1 MNIALADHYLRSAGI
16 AAICIDADGEVMAYR
31 TIGLEL
37 PAGLVCFAC
46 LRSDVE
52 RLAALAR
59 RCRGDQAAIAAQIE
73 QPAGDLYIVPSRR
86 RVARAMRGR
95 FGRPPD
101 PRDASKRRH
110 GAGQPRLQGGAR
122 RDAVAPLPRS
132 PERLQLKMVE
142 EVAAQMT

>member
-73 QPAGDLYIVPSRR
+73 QPAGDLYIGLSRHADVLR
-86 RVARAMRGR
+86 GRCAVGLVDHRIREMQANGGMAQVNRAFKEARAATPSLRY
-95 FGRPPD
+95 
-101 PRDASKRRH
+101 RDH
-110 GAGQPRLQGGAR
+110 L
-122 RDAVAPLPRS
+122 DAFS
-132 PERLQLKMVE
+132 
-142 EVAAQMT
+142 